1 MYQHAINCKRNYKM
15 IKVCCPKHLGD
26 LEGKGNHLV
35 CTFGC
40 EYPLV
45 NNIIRFVKK
54 DNYASSFGLQWKIF
68 CKTQLDSYTGLPISR
83 IRLNRLLGGDGP
95 EILKGKKV
103 LEVGCGAGRFSEVI
117 LESGAELHA
126 VDLSEAVEANYRN
139 CCNYPNYHVY
149 QANLLELPFSPGQ
162 FDIVICIG
170 VVQHTPDPEKTI
182 SSLCSQVRPGG
193 MLVLDH
199 YSQAYSLTYSRRALR
214 AILIRLP
221 SDIAYRIS
229 KVIATSLWPF
239 HRLLWKIRNLP
250 VLGKLRF
257 VFLQLSPVVD
267 YHDSYFALGPK
278 LLREWAILDTHDT
291 LTDVYKHLRSAED
304 IADHLQR
311 CGMVGIQTAYAGN
324 GVEAR
329 AWKPSVSTGFGK
341 EDFSEERS

>member
-1 MYQHAINCKRNYKM
+1 MNWS
-15 IKVCCPKHLGD
+15 CPVHQTPLQDYNGLLSCDSGCRYRTVSGIPRFIAGKH
-26 LEGKGNHLV
+26 
-35 CTFGC
+35 
-40 EYPLV
+40 
-45 NNIIRFVKK
+45 
-54 DNYASSFGLQWKIF
+54 YASSFGLQWRIF
-68 CKTQLDSYTGLPISR
+68 SKTQMDSNTGVPISR
-83 IRLNRLLGGDGP
+83 ERLARLLGGRLG
-95 EILKGKKV
+95 ILEGKKV
-103 LEVGCGAGRFSEVI
+103 LEAGCGAGRFSEVI
-117 LESGAELHA
+117 LESGADLYA
-126 VDLSEAVEANYRN
+126 VDLSEAVEANYEN
-139 CCNYPNYHVY
+139 CKQYKKYHVC
-149 QANLLELPFSPGQ
+149 QADILKLPFPPGQ

-267 YHDSYFALGPK
+267 YHDSYLALGPK

-329 AWKPSVSTGFGK
+329 AWKPSVSTGIGK